1 MAKPITQSPV
11 ETPAPTRLHSPI
23 HPTDP
28 PTPIHP
34 RFGRPPRV
42 LSSPARMAALPPP
55 ERAPPPLVPHPPSRT
70 LFAPTPDGPT
80 ATTQALHLSA
90 DATPPAAELL
100 LIQPRPARP
109 PRPKPCP
116 RSESSRHWGPF
127 PHPLDPAQPRLSS
140 LLINLDGPP
149 SHEQVSPRSAPLPD
163 LPSRA
168 RPALGR
174 ASSYPAWGCQW
185 AGWARIELRAQPTHR
200 PEHTPRPAIRKR
212 CRQQCASTALAAT
225 RECLSLAQLNSR
237 LGPPVPHLD

>member
-80 ATTQALHLSA
+80 ATTQALPQSGDPTPAGA
-90 DATPPAAELL
+90 DLL
-100 LIQPRPARP
+100 LTQPPTARP
-109 PRPKPCP
+109 PRPKPSP
-116 RSESSRHWGPF
+116 LAESMRHVRPF
-127 PHPLDPAQPRLSS
+127 LQPLDPAQPRLRS
-140 LLINLDGPP
+140 LLINLVGPP
-149 SHEQVSPRSAPLPD
+149 SHDQVSP
-163 LPSRA
+163 
-168 RPALGR
+168 
-174 ASSYPAWGCQW
+174 
-185 AGWARIELRAQPTHR
+185 
-200 PEHTPRPAIRKR
+200 
-212 CRQQCASTALAAT
+212 
-225 RECLSLAQLNSR
+225 
-237 LGPPVPHLD
+237 

>member
-55 ERAPPPLVPHPPSRT
+55 ERATPLRLSHTRQAVLSSRPPRT
-70 LFAPTPDGPT
+70 
-80 ATTQALHLSA
+80 
-90 DATPPAAELL
+90 
-100 LIQPRPARP
+100 ARP

-149 SHEQVSPRSAPLPD
+149 SHDQVPPRSAPL
-163 LPSRA
+163 
-168 RPALGR
+168 
-174 ASSYPAWGCQW
+174 
-185 AGWARIELRAQPTHR
+185 
-200 PEHTPRPAIRKR
+200 
-212 CRQQCASTALAAT
+212 
-225 RECLSLAQLNSR
+225 
-237 LGPPVPHLD
+237 